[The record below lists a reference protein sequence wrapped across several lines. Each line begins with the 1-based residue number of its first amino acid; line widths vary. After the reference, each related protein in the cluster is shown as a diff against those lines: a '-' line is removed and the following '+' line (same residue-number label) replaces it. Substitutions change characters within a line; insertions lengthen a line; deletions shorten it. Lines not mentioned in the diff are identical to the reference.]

1 MNLKKRANDAAD
13 HAIAEFKRLRGTSG
27 DAEAFAE
34 VGKKFHETVFPDD
47 SDTTANYM
55 NKLYS
60 DTIRKKCFEEF
71 PEFKGSKII
80 PNVPVAIQTERNK
93 SGIVKVTE
101 YVDKPI
107 KIDAD
112 KMIDIA
118 IAGLKKGLE
127 DKIYPEVKL
136 CLSFLIC
143 VRSNDMN
150 PNSVRTNG
158 VMPKYGVTHSLI
170 EQYPG
175 TFSMLPSKQKDGN
188 VYKDFCNVT
197 IVKPEHYPLVEKA
210 IVFLLDP
217 TNAKKY
223 CYGGKT
229 SYDKRQEC
237 GAQTNSQWSD
247 RLFDH
252 MVDHVGFKAAILD
265 WNGWEKQDEKN
276 GNGKISETFGRRFV
290 ACCIHKEIIQ
300 FDDQLNVGC
309 LAADLCLGH
318 VKGSSATRPYLRY
331 NVRPTQ
337 VPGVVL
343 KKVQEDNPIAIS
355 EDTVIT
361 QGLFLEQTM

>member
-1 MNLKKRANDAAD
+1 MTLKKRANEAAD
-13 HAIAEFKRLRGTSG
+13 HAVAEFKRLRSTCG
-27 DAEAFAE
+27 DAEAFAQ

-47 SDTTANYM
+47 SDTSANYM
-55 NKLYS
+55 NRLYS
-60 DTIRKKCFEEF
+60 LTIRKKITEAF

-80 PNVPVAIQTERNK
+80 PRVPEAIQYERNA
-93 SGIVKVTE
+93 SGITQVTE

-150 PNSVRTNG
+150 PNFVRSNG
-158 VMPKYGVTHSLI
+158 VMPKYGDTHSMI
-170 EQYPG
+170 EQCPG
-175 TFSMLPSKQKDGN
+175 TFCMLPSKQKEGN
-188 VYKDFCNVT
+188 EYKDFCNVT

-217 TNAKKY
+217 TNAKRPCY
-223 CYGGKT
+223 CGTT
-229 SYDKRQEC
+229 SYQQRKEC
-237 GAQTNSQWSD
+237 GAQTRDCQWSGKVYGD
-247 RLFDH
+247 

-265 WNGWEKQDEKN
+265 WNGWENEQ
-276 GNGKISETFGRRFV
+276 KICETFGRRFV

-300 FDDQLNVGC
+300 FDDQLNVGW

-337 VPGVVL
+337 IPGVVL
-343 KKVQEDNPIAIS
+343 KKVQEDNPIVIS
-355 EDTVIT
+355 EDKKIT
-361 QGLFLEQTM
+361 QGLYLERTP